1 VEELFFR
8 GLMMRALDDAL
19 HDAGRLLRPLVALL
33 VSTGTFML
41 LHMLPFTGGVSL
53 GLVIGTFGVGLG
65 CGILTVVTG
74 RLGAAIIAHVTFN
87 GVGVLLLML

>member
-1 VEELFFR
+1 
-8 GLMMRALDDAL
+8 
-19 HDAGRLLRPLVALL
+19 
-33 VSTGTFML
+33 
-41 LHMLPFTGGVSL
+41 MLPFTGGVSL

-65 CGILTVVTG
+65 CGILTVATG